1 MSILDNLPKIDFV
14 EKDTATIEKEII
26 TYFEKAIGRKLY
38 DGDPM
43 RLFLL
48 AFVKYISLQRSLI
61 DFSAKQNLL
70 SYSTDNYIEHIA
82 ALVGVTRLEPI
93 SAETTL
99 KFILSEAQNST
110 ITIPKGTRA
119 TSDSRIYF
127 STLEDVEIAIGELDT
142 EVVAECTVKGE
153 IGNGFYVGQI
163 NKLVDSFGYLTTVEN
178 ITQSAG
184 GADLESLESF
194 RQRIRVAPESFS
206 TAGPDGAY
214 EFWTKTANQ
223 LISDVSV
230 TSPNPGEVEIIPLLQ
245 NGEMPTRDILN
256 NILKICNDKTKRPLT
271 DKVLVM
277 APQERF
283 YNIDLIYYIAKSNYT
298 LSLSIQNNINI
309 EIKNYILW
317 QKSKL
322 GRDLNPSELTR
333 RMITAG
339 AKRIEIISPVF
350 TTLKHYEIAVVD
362 SVNIVYGGIED
373 D

>member
-1 MSILDNLPKIDFV
+1 MSILDSLPQIDFV
-14 EKDTATIEKEII
+14 EKSTDIIEKEII
-26 TYFEKAIGRKLY
+26 TYFEKVVGRKLY

-48 AFVKYISLQRSLI
+48 AFVKYISLQRNLI

-70 SYSTDNYIEHIA
+70 YYSTENYIEHIA
-82 ALVGVTRLEPI
+82 TLVGVTRLEPI
-93 SAETTL
+93 SAETRL
-99 KFILSEAQNST
+99 KFTLSSVQNNT
-110 ITIPKGTRA
+110 IIIPKGTRA
-119 TSDSRIYF
+119 TSDSRVYF
-127 STLEDVEIAIGELDT
+127 STVENVEIPIGQLTVET
-142 EVVAECTVKGE
+142 TAKCTITGE
-153 IGNGFYVGQI
+153 IGNGFYIGQI

-178 ITQSAG
+178 ITISAG
-184 GADLESLESF
+184 GADIESLESF
-194 RQRIRVAPESFS
+194 RERIRVAPESFS

-245 NGEMPTRDILN
+245 NGEMPTQDILDS
-256 NILKICNDKTKRPLT
+256 IYEICNDHTKRPLT
-271 DKVLVM
+271 DKVLVV
-277 APQERF
+277 APQEKY
-283 YNIDLIYYIAKSNYT
+283 YNIELIYYIAKSNYT
-298 LSLSIQNNINI
+298 LSLTIQNNINI

-339 AKRIEIISPVF
+339 AKRVEIILPVF
-350 TTLKHYEIAVVD
+350 TALKHYEIAIVD
-362 SVNIVYGGIED
+362 NVNIIYGGIED